1 MVPMEVE
8 KFFFLS
14 EAHNDAHVQ
23 SWPRTLKKMKKNKKR
38 KRTDKQNM
46 KGKQHKNYDNIS
58 EILDYRLIKII

>member
-38 KRTDKQNM
+38 KRTDK
-46 KGKQHKNYDNIS
+46 
-58 EILDYRLIKII
+58 